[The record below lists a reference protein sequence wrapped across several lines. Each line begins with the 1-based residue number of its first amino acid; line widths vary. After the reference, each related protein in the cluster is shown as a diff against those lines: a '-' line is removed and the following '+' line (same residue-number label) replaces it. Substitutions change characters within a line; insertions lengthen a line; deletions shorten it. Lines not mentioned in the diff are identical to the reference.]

1 MPKPGRRTSS
11 PSEEIARFTNREN
24 QQAVFRRL
32 LSSAQEPPVLMYYG
46 TGGAGK
52 SWLLNKLRTQVPDS
66 IPSAYLNF
74 DALAGGQK
82 FVLDPAIALH
92 SIQTQLS
99 VSTPRFE
106 LAIAMLRHKQGI
118 AEEPGL
124 FIDVAAEVVGTFIPG
139 GGTVLKL
146 LSKHV
151 HSRLKG
157 TALERLLD
165 SVGGTRLVVELRKKT
180 DQEIGNQLLQLL
192 AQDLREAFPAQLNRA
207 VSCVIFLDTFEA
219 LGASLQNN
227 EHKRQ
232 QEKWVQDLASEF
244 NFALLVIAGQNRLT
258 WDDVDP
264 NWSDSECLDQH
275 LVGGLAESDA
285 RHFLINC
292 DISSTALQ
300 DCILSTS
307 RETTGGFHCF
317 SLGLCADIV
326 ISERNAGREP
336 EAETLRFNPQDWA
349 KLARRFLKSLP
360 TDKAVRWIE
369 KLALTPKF
377 DELAARRAFS
387 SGESVEH
394 DVVWNSLHHYSFVER
409 ISGSDGWSAVR
420 SQMRTALENQ
430 PLAKA
435 RLAQDHQWWENY
447 WSSRSQTMADDDAG
461 NLEKAINHLAWYHH
475 YYLDPS
481 GAMKIWNDLAESA
494 RTSVPARMREHSSL
508 LDWLEPLGLLER
520 NPLTEIQAKALFE
533 WGVELTSGSLN
544 RESSLHK
551 AIACYEVALSYYTEN
566 EFQQDWARAQG
577 GLGSAWIDM
586 PTGDRTANLEKA
598 INHYEAALRVLTEQQ
613 FPRDW
618 ASVQTG
624 LGCAWIGM
632 PTGDRAANLEKGIN
646 HFEAALCFYTEKEF
660 PQDWAMVQN
669 NLAATWIGMLT
680 GDRAANLEKAI
691 NHYEAALRVY
701 TEKEFPQ
708 DWARVQNNLAAAW
721 NNMRTGDR
729 TANLE
734 KAINHY
740 EAALRVYTEKEFP
753 RDWANAQDGLGSA
766 WIDMRTGDRT
776 ANLEKAI
783 NHYEAA
789 LRVLTEQQF
798 PRDWARVQYNLGAV
812 WYCLPTN
819 DSTANLEKATACFEA
834 ALRVFTEQ
842 QFPEDWARVQ
852 YRLGAVWHCLPTN
865 DRTANLEKATACFE
879 AALRMFTE
887 QQFPE
892 DWALSQTGL
901 GCAWIGMPTGDRTAN
916 LMKAIACFEAALRIY
931 TEQDFPED
939 WARVQTNLGNAWSD
953 LPTGDRAINDSHAIA
968 CYEAA
973 LRVYTEAGFPRDY
986 DSVTNELSKLLNR
999 SGR

>member
-1 MPKPGRRTSS
+1 MP
-11 PSEEIARFTNREN
+11 A
-24 QQAVFRRL
+24 
-32 LSSAQEPPVLMYYG
+32 
-46 TGGAGK
+46 
-52 SWLLNKLRTQVPDS
+52 D
-66 IPSAYLNF
+66 IPSAYLDF
-74 DALAGGQK
+74 DVSAGGK
-82 FVLDPAIALH
+82 RFVDNPVAALQ
-92 SIQTQLS
+92 SIKQQIS
-99 VSTPRFE
+99 APTPRFD
-106 LAIAMLRHKQGI
+106 LAVAMLHQKQGHVT
-118 AEEPGL
+118 EPGSGVPWMDIAGDIL
-124 FIDVAAEVVGTFIPG
+124 SSFVPG
-139 GGTVLKL
+139 AGPAIKF
-146 LSKHV
+146 LSK
-151 HSRLKG
+151 SALARLKG
-157 TALERLLD
+157 TSLEKLLR
-165 SVGGTRLVVELRKKT
+165 SHLGTELVIKLRKMT
-180 DQEIGNQLLQLL
+180 DQEIENDLLTYFS
-192 AQDLREAFPAQLNRA
+192 ADLTESLPSHMNRA

-219 LGASLQNN
+219 IGSGFQNK
-227 EHKRQ
+227 EHKRSH
-232 QEKWVQDLASEF
+232 EKWIQDLAAQCP
-244 NFALLVIAGQNRLT
+244 FALVVIAGQNRLS
-258 WDDVDP
+258 WDED
-264 NWSDSECLDQH
+264 SDWADYLDQH
-275 LVGGLAESDA
+275 LVGGLSEGDA
-285 RHFLINC
+285 RQFLARC
-292 DISSTALQ
+292 DITSSKLQ
-300 DCILSTS
+300 DCILATS
-307 RETTGGFHCF
+307 RESTGGYHCF
-317 SLGLCADIV
+317 SLGICANIV
-326 ISERNAGREP
+326 LNERNAGREP
-336 EAETLRFNPQDWA
+336 EAETLRFNPQDWRT
-349 KLARRFLKSLP
+349 LARRFLKSLDSD
-360 TDKAVRWIE
+360 TASVWIE
-369 KLALTPKF
+369 KLALTPRF
-377 DELAARRAFS
+377 DESAARWAYSTERSAAQTAA
-387 SGESVEH
+387 
-394 DVVWNSLHHYSFVER
+394 WKNLHGYSFVER
-409 ISGSDGWSAVR
+409 RADSEWSSIRAEMRSSLR
-420 SQMRTALENQ
+420 SQ
-430 PLAKA
+430 PS
-435 RLAQDHQWWENY
+435 AQERVVEDHQQWKDY
-447 WSSRSQTMADDDAG
+447 WSSRSNALADDAAG
-461 NLEKAINHLAWYHH
+461 LAWYHA
-475 YYLDPS
+475 YYLDPAE
-481 GAMKIWNDLAESA
+481 AMKSWNNLAESA
-494 RTSVPARMREHSSL
+494 RTSVPARMGEHSCL
-508 LDWLEPLGLLER
+508 LEWLEPLGLLER
-520 NPLTEIQAKALFE
+520 KPLTEIQAKALFE

-544 RESSLHK
+544 RESSLQK

-566 EFQQDWARAQG
+566 EFPRDWARVQN

-598 INHYEAALRVLTEQQ
+598 INHSEAALRVLTEQQ

-624 LGCAWIGM
+624 LGCAWIGMPTGDRAANLEKGINHYEAALRVYTENEFPRDWARVQNNLAAAWIGM

-691 NHYEAALRVY
+691 NHSEAALRVY

-783 NHYEAA
+783 NHREAA

-879 AALRMFTE
+879 AALRVFTE